1 MSLFRLI
8 GRSLWLPS
16 ASRVAKVMFSVV
28 SVRQSFCPL
37 GVLLSTPITG
47 GHVPTCSLQST
58 DCRKAG
64 GWHSTE
70 MPSCWQLLLEAPD
83 DIYTFKFCPTDPNI
97 IAGGCINGQVVLWD
111 IGKHADRLK
120 TQRGG
125 NKRKILS
132 TLVSTQYSHSQN
144 PPTLWCILYTHTQNS
159 HHSGAYS
166 ILPLKTL
173 TTLVHNLY
181 SYSPNSQHSGAYSIV
196 TLTNPQYSHSK
207 FSIL

>member
-1 MSLFRLI
+1 MYRA
-8 GRSLWLPS
+8 P
-16 ASRVAKVMFSVV
+16 
-28 SVRQSFCPL
+28 P
-37 GVLLSTPITG
+37 P

-111 IGKHADRLK
+111 IAKHADRLK

-144 PPTLWCILYTHTQNS
+144 PPTLWCILYTHTQNF

-181 SYSPNSQHSGAYSIV
+181 SYSQNSQHSGAYSIV

-207 FSIL
+207 FSNPQVHIQNPQYSGAYSILRLKVLNTQNENPKSK

>member
-1 MSLFRLI
+1 MYRA
-8 GRSLWLPS
+8 P
-16 ASRVAKVMFSVV
+16 
-28 SVRQSFCPL
+28 P
-37 GVLLSTPITG
+37 P

-111 IGKHADRLK
+111 IAKHADRLK

-144 PPTLWCILYTHTQNS
+144 PPTLWCILYSYTHKPSILTLKILNTL
-159 HHSGAYS
+159 GAYS
-166 ILPLKTL
+166 KP
-173 TTLVHNLY
+173 
-181 SYSPNSQHSGAYSIV
+181 
-196 TLTNPQYSHSK
+196 
-207 FSIL
+207 SILWCILYTQTQNPEHSNWKPKIQVVLVAMSNFLNCRNCGLRISLGVSYVSSYVWGWEVLL